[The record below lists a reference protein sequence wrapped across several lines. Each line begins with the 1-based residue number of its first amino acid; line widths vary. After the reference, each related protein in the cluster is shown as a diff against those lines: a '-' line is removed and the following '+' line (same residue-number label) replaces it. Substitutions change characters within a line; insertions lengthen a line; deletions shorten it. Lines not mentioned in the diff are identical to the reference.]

1 MRNWAET
8 VASASN
14 YVGPDAIESIFRC
27 QHDLIFE
34 KKVAVGE
41 NTMTSS
47 ETIASEY
54 WALLPFSRGS
64 VHLNSNPANKA
75 CTADID
81 PRFFQIDY
89 GQQSFIALS
98 RLTQRFWATGPAAE
112 LVTGEVSPKPDQVP
126 KNATDEQWQTYIK
139 SAGKFFCVV
148 SLCGSSQMIKCLGDP
163 NLANFAVVPNNHV
176 LGTTAMMSRELGGVV
191 DDELRVYGT
200 ENVRVVDA
208 SVIPLQVTG
217 HLVSTIYAVA
227 ARAANLILGTNS
239 KVGHQ

>member
-1 MRNWAET
+1 MSLETAPQTLHPGANLRNWAET

-139 SAGKFFCVV
+139 SA
-148 SLCGSSQMIKCLGDP
+148 
-163 NLANFAVVPNNHV
+163 VVPNNHV